1 MLIYAKEGKI
11 MKFSILT
18 LFLFVLNTYSE
29 TLERVKSSAE
39 IENIIIENIKENIKP
54 AVSKKDEKY
63 NQQNIALMK
72 IKINQIQPD
81 MDNTVILKL
90 EKGDIDFYLNDLRKD
105 GFDVSAYNDGM
116 GFYFIMVNLE
126 GRDVA
131 SEAVGLAKYY
141 YVKEVLVSRKTYS
154 ELFGTNVKKSRL
166 SYATRIG
173 TITGG
178 MNYSPVDIT
187 INKISWTV
195 KGGINFSPV
204 DLTINHEEKT
214 IKGGANHSP
223 VDLKF
228 DWSTEEVRVYG
239 GANHSPVDY
248 TVNWKKGVLEGYSNH
263 SPVRIEFDMK
273 ESVAGENTV
282 ELKGYANNSPVE
294 LKFDKISGKLTGA
307 MNYSP
312 VDIKL
317 VNCDLYDFL
326 QYIFIFLNE
335 K

>member
-1 MLIYAKEGKI
+1 MKIIITSLIIFSLNSYSQNLESIKTNSD
-11 MKFSILT
+11 KFSFISKD
-18 LFLFVLNTYSE
+18 LNIS
-29 TLERVKSSAE
+29 L
-39 IENIIIENIKENIKP
+39 P
-54 AVSKKDEKY
+54 GFKKDLKY
-63 NQQNIALMK
+63 NQQNIALSK
-72 IKINQIQPD
+72 IKINDIQPD

-90 EKGDIDFYLNDLRKD
+90 QKGDIDFYLNDLKKD
-105 GFDVSAYNDGM
+105 GFRVSAYNDGM

-126 GRDVA
+126 SRDVA

-141 YVKEVLVSRKTYS
+141 YVKEVLVSRKTYNY
-154 ELFGTNVKKSRL
+154 LFNLNSR
-166 SYATRIG
+166 SNYAVRNGEING
-173 TITGG
+173 LI
-178 MNYSPVDIT
+178 NYASVDIT
-187 INKISWTV
+187 FDKINWIMRGNVNLEFLW
-195 KGGINFSPV
+195 IE
-204 DLTINHEEKT
+204 INHEEKT

-228 DWSTEEVRVYG
+228 DWSTEKVRVYG

-294 LKFDKISGKLTGA
+294 LKFDKISGKLTGG
-307 MNYSP
+307 MNNSP